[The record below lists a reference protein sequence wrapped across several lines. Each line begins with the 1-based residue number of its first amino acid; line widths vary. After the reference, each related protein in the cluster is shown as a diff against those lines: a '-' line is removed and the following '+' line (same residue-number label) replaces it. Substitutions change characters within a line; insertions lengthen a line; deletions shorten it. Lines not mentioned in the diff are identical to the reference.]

1 MVCKVVVCVVFIV
14 LMVVAVV
21 EVVVVEFDDSELLE
35 AVELDETVL
44 TAVELALVVFELE
57 FATVVLDDA
66 VELVVSEFVD
76 GVVVVIVL
84 FGSCKG
90 PKLVTRALLPALA
103 PCASV
108 RARNVGE
115 TSEIK
120 ATSIRAIANGFKR
133 PAALESGKVDSSLMP
148 FLRCDQDVYVM
159 F

>member
-1 MVCKVVVCVVFIV
+1 VVCKVVVCVVFIV

-44 TAVELALVVFELE
+44 TAVELALVILELE
-57 FATVVLDDA
+57 FATVVLDEE
-66 VELVVSEFVD
+66 VKLVISEFE

-90 PKLVTRALLPALA
+90 LKLVTRAPLPAFAL
-103 PCASV
+103 CARV

-120 ATSIRAIANGFKR
+120 AISIRAIANGFKR
-133 PAALESGKVDSSLMP
+133 PAAFESGKVDSS
-148 FLRCDQDVYVM
+148 
-159 F
+159 